1 MGPSGRNGHGL
12 FAPMMDA
19 LVVYRSSHSPF
30 RRLHDS
36 ALAFGFRRS
45 SVTASASMASLSA
58 SVAGDA
64 ALDGRDGVQQRVFR
78 VATRGSLVDG
88 VELKGVSWS

>member
-1 MGPSGRNGHGL
+1 
-12 FAPMMDA
+12 MMDA

-58 SVAGDA
+58 SVAVTPRSTVAMASSSASFASRRAA
-64 ALDGRDGVQQRVFR
+64 ALSTG
-78 VATRGSLVDG
+78 
-88 VELKGVSWS
+88 WS